1 MNAKDQAKA
10 IVNEFYFALPNNGYL
25 NIGKNNCSQRWTEAI
40 KCALI
45 CVDRL
50 IKAFDYLVT
59 DFGED
64 YYTTHTYWLDVKKE
78 IKLMEIEK

>member
-1 MNAKDQAKA
+1 MTPKDQAKA

-45 CVDRL
+45 CVNRIINANGLHPNDTDYDYN
-50 IKAFDYLVT
+50 KA
-59 DFGED
+59 EI
-64 YYTTHTYWLDVKKE
+64 YWEKVIEE
-78 IKLMEIEK
+78 IKIMEIER

>member
-1 MNAKDQAKA
+1 MTPKDQAKA

-45 CVDRL
+45 CVNRIINANGLHPNDTDYDYN
-50 IKAFDYLVT
+50 KA
-59 DFGED
+59 EI
-64 YYTTHTYWLDVKKE
+64 YWGKVIEE
-78 IKLMEIEK
+78 IKIMEIEK